1 MNKILSAAFVF
12 LILVVVNGCK
22 KIINIDLNNASPKVV
37 IDAQITDQAG
47 PYTVTLSN
55 TVNFSADVYFSP
67 VAGALV
73 FITDNSAGGF
83 TDTLKESAP
92 GIYKTQT
99 LAGVVGHSYKLSVK
113 VQNNWYYANSTMPA
127 LVPYDSLYLQKF
139 SFFGNTLNQ
148 FVPVFTDPVGQK
160 NYYQFTVQV
169 GDSLLKDINAWDDNL
184 TDGKVNSRPINVD
197 GSTDLFKGNDT
208 CIVEMRCIDK
218 SAFDYFNTL
227 ENANGSASAPAN
239 PTSNVTGGAL
249 GYFSAYTVRKKT
261 IVVK

>member
-1 MNKILSAAFVF
+1 MNKILSSILIFFALF
-12 LILVVVNGCK
+12 LLSACK

-37 IDAQITDQAG
+37 IDGYITDQSG
-47 PYTVTLSN
+47 PYTVSLSN
-55 TVNFSADVYFSP
+55 TVDFSADVYFSP
-67 VAGALV
+67 VTGALV
-73 FITDNSAGGF
+73 FITDNNAGY

-92 GIYKTQT
+92 GIYKTQSI
-99 LAGVVGHSYKLSVK
+99 AGVIGHSYKLSVK

-127 LVPYDSLYLQKF
+127 LVPFDSLYLQKF

-148 FVPVFTDPVGQK
+148 FIPVFTDPIGQK

-169 GDSLLKDINAWDDNL
+169 GDSLQNDINAWDDNL
-184 TDGKVNSRPINVD
+184 TDGKVNSRPINVN

-218 SAFDYFNTL
+218 STFDYFNTL
-227 ENANGSASAPAN
+227 PNANGGASTPAN

-249 GYFSAYTVRKKT
+249 GYFSAYTVRRKT
-261 IVVK
+261 IIVQ